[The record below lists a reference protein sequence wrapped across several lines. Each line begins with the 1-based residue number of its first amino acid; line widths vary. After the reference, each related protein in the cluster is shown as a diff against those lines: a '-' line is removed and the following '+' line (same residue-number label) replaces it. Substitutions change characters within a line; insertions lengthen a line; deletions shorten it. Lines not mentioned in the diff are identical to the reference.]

1 MAKSRKRRK
10 LFVPARYSARSRIVG
25 AGVDAAVGY
34 AGEKLRGVGVKSDML
49 DTVTPAVKNYL
60 EAAVQDLDINGVC
73 SAVEKT
79 AAKMKPPRA
88 KSGRNLNKTKRQ
100 LMDQPAVSGTTE
112 SSCMFSYRPKRAK
125 KTTDTMYYH
134 SIRNK
139 KLTLTSTD
147 GFQKAADRNLMLLVP
162 PKNDNMSSDTSY
174 CNLSV
179 KNEFDRMLKARFTDK
194 DGAAVEGLK
203 DTLIADYHILSSVM
217 IIKAPSTGAIVDIY
231 DIQPRFGLGPGT
243 WYSESFLSSGHLS
256 PLKTWAKGLTDAVT
270 IDTEDAYDQNV
281 VGSEPLESPTFR
293 RTFNIIKKTTVR
305 MTSSSIHRHRHV
317 FNINKSITYDEM
329 AQSSE
334 DGGSAPWCPTQ
345 MVVVRGYPTATSLAE
360 ACTIEIQQE
369 TKLSYS
375 SRLAKTTNVIVYNN
389 NT

>member
-10 LFVPARYSARSRIVG
+10 LFVPTRAARSRIVG

-34 AGEKLRGVGVKSDML
+34 AGERLKSVGVKGELL
-49 DTVTPAVKNYL
+49 DTVTPRIKNYL
-60 EAAVQDLDINGVC
+60 EASVQDLDIDGVC
-73 SAVEKT
+73 AAVEKT
-79 AAKMKPPRA
+79 ASKMKTPRA

-112 SSCMFSYRPKRAK
+112 SNCMFSYRPKRAK

-147 GFQKAADRNLMLLVP
+147 GFQIAADRNLMLLVP
-162 PKNDNMSSDTSY
+162 PKNDDMKTDTSY
-174 CNLSV
+174 CNISV
-179 KNEFDRMLKARFTDK
+179 KNEFDRMLKARFIDK

-217 IIKAPSTGAIVDIY
+217 IIKAPDTGAIVDIY
-231 DIQPRFGLGPGT
+231 DIQPRFGLGPAT
-243 WYSESFLSSGHLS
+243 RYNEQLAIDGHLS
-256 PLKTWAKGLTDAVT
+256 PLNCWDKGLTSAVT
-270 IDTEDAYDQNV
+270 IDTEDDYRNNV

-305 MTSSSIHRHRHV
+305 MTSNSIHRHRHV

-329 AQSSE
+329 AQSSV

-345 MVVVRGYPTATSLAE
+345 LVVVRGYPTATSLAA

>member
-1 MAKSRKRRK
+1 MAKSRRRRK
-10 LFVPARYSARSRIVG
+10 LFVPNASRRSRMVG
-25 AGVDAAVGY
+25 SGVDAGMRFAKDKLKS
-34 AGEKLRGVGVKSDML
+34 AGLKADKLDL
-49 DTVTPAVKNYL
+49 VTPAIKNYM
-60 EAAVQDLDINGVC
+60 EVAVQDLDIDGVC
-73 SAVEKT
+73 SVVEKT
-79 AAKMKPPRA
+79 AEKLKPPRA
-88 KSGRNLNKTKRQ
+88 KSGRNMNKTKRQ
-100 LMDQPAVSGTTE
+100 LLDQPAVSGTTE
-112 SSCMFSYRPKRAK
+112 SNCLFSYRPKRAK

-139 KLTLTSTD
+139 KYTLAAPD
-147 GFQKAADRNLMLLVP
+147 GQQNAADRNLMLLVP
-162 PKNDNMSSDTSY
+162 PKNDDMKTDSSY

-179 KNEFDRMLKARFTDK
+179 KNEFDRMLKARFIDK

-203 DTLIADYHILSSVM
+203 DTLIADYHILASVM

-243 WYSESFLSSGHLS
+243 YENEAYLSTGHLS
-256 PLKTWAKGLTDAVT
+256 PLRTWKKGLTSAVT
-270 IDTEDAYDQNV
+270 IDTEDGYAENV

-305 MTSSSIHRHRHV
+305 MTSNSIHRHRHV

-329 AQSSE
+329 AQSSD

-345 MVVVRGYPTATSLAE
+345 MVVVRGYPTSSSLAE

>member
-1 MAKSRKRRK
+1 MAKSRRRRK
-10 LFVPARYSARSRIVG
+10 LFVPSAAVRSRIIN
-25 AGVDAAVGY
+25 AGVDSAVGY
-34 AGEKLRGVGVKSDML
+34 ARGKLKGAGIKGDML

-60 EAAVQDLDINGVC
+60 EASVQDMDIDGVC
-73 SAVEKT
+73 SVVEKT
-79 AAKMKPPRA
+79 AEKMKPPRA

-112 SSCMFSYRPKRAK
+112 SNCMFSYRPKRSK

-139 KLTLTSTD
+139 KYTLSSYE
-147 GFQKAADRNLMLLVP
+147 GFQQGSDRNLMLLVP
-162 PKNDNMSSDTSY
+162 PKNDNMSSDSSY
-174 CNLSV
+174 CNISV

-203 DTLIADYHILSSVM
+203 DTLIADFHMLSSVM
-217 IIKAPSTGAIVDIY
+217 IIKAPATGAIVDIY
-231 DIQPRFGLGPGT
+231 DVQPRFGIGPGT
-243 WYSESFLSSGHLS
+243 YTSEILTTGHLS
-256 PLKTWAKGLTDAVT
+256 PLQTWYKGLTSAVT
-270 IDTEDAYDQNV
+270 IDTEDDYNNNK

-293 RTFNIIKKTTVR
+293 RTYNIIKKTTVR
-305 MTSSSIHRHRHV
+305 MTSNSIHRHRHV

-329 AQSSE
+329 AQASA
-334 DGGSAPWCPTQ
+334 DGGTAPWCPTQ
-345 MVVVRGYPTATSLAE
+345 MVVVRGYPTSTALSA
-360 ACTIEIQQE
+360 ACSIDIQQE

>member
-1 MAKSRKRRK
+1 MAKSRRRRK
-10 LFVPARYSARSRIVG
+10 LFVPPRAARSRIVN

-34 AGEKLRGVGVKSDML
+34 ARGKLTGAGIKSDML

-60 EAAVQDLDINGVC
+60 EAAVQDLDIDGVC
-73 SAVEKT
+73 SVVEKT
-79 AAKMKPPRA
+79 AGKMKPPRA

-112 SSCMFSYRPKRAK
+112 SNCMFSYRPRRSK

-139 KLTLTSTD
+139 KLSLTSSD
-147 GFQKAADRNLMLLVP
+147 GFQIAADRNLMLLVP
-162 PKNDNMSSDTSY
+162 PKNDDMKSDTSY
-174 CNLSV
+174 CNISV
-179 KNEFDRMLKARFTDK
+179 KNEFDRMLKARFIDK

-231 DIQPRFGLGPGT
+231 DIQPRFGLGPST
-243 WYSESFLSSGHLS
+243 KYNEQLAIDGHLS
-256 PLKTWAKGLTDAVT
+256 PLNCWDKGLTDAVT
-270 IDTEDAYDQNV
+270 IDTEDDYRNNV

-305 MTSSSIHRHRHV
+305 MTSNSIHRHRHV

-329 AQSSE
+329 AQSSV

-345 MVVVRGYPTATSLAE
+345 MVVVRGYPTATSLAG
-360 ACTIEIQQE
+360 AG
-369 TKLSYS
+369 SPPPRS
-375 SRLAKTTNVIVYNN
+375 
-389 NT
+389 